1 MKRTFSFS
9 RLCTLILSATAALQ
23 FGAGLANA
31 EETEGCGTFEV
42 SPAVITLDQLPQ
54 AFAVSATDQGDRFLK
69 SGNYVRAIACYTEA
83 IDTNPKFVRAFSHRG
98 LAYKFLEDFPR
109 AIADQT
115 SAISLEPHV
124 ANHYVNRGNAY
135 GQNRQL
141 DLSIGDHSKALSI
154 EPNNVGA
161 LNGRCYAR
169 AQSGSGAAAL
179 PDCDR
184 AIQLQPVGP
193 IYDTRGYA
201 HLRMGNAAKAIMDY
215 NEALRLDPSIAE
227 SWYGRGVAKGKIG
240 DTQGASADIA
250 KARSLDNRIDAKM
263 ARIGI
268 AP

>member
-1 MKRTFSFS
+1 MKRSFAFS
-9 RLCTLILSATAALQ
+9 RLCTVIASAVAALHVV
-23 FGAGLANA
+23 AGLANA
-31 EETEGCGTFEV
+31 GEPEGCGTFEM

-54 AFAVSATDQGDRFLK
+54 AYAISATDQGDRFLK
-69 SGNYVRAIACYTEA
+69 SGNYVRAIACYTDA
-83 IDTNPKFVRAFSHRG
+83 IDTNPKYVRAFSHRG
-98 LAYKFLEDFPR
+98 LAYKSLEDFPR

-115 SAISLEPHV
+115 SAISLEPNV

-135 GQNRQL
+135 RENLQL

-169 AQSGSGAAAL
+169 AQSGSGATAI

-184 AIQLQPVGP
+184 AIQILPVGA
-193 IYDTRGYA
+193 IFDTRGYA

-227 SWYGRGVAKGKIG
+227 SWFGRGVAKGKTG
-240 DTQGASADIA
+240 DKPGSSADIS

-268 AP
+268 VP